1 MGKEEFFRSRIKNNK
16 FDQRIIY
23 ISKNKKGI
31 EFFFIQ
37 ASPSEKIEFKNS

>member
-16 FDQRIIY
+16 FDQRII
-23 ISKNKKGI
+23 SKNKKGI

-37 ASPSEKIEFKNS
+37 ASLSEKIEFKNS

>member
-1 MGKEEFFRSRIKNNK
+1 MGKEEFFRFRIKNNK
-16 FDQRIIY
+16 FDQRI

-37 ASPSEKIEFKNS
+37 ASPSEKVEFKNS